1 MGLKSQ
7 AAERRMLDLLSNA
20 DLWNKVLTLLVG
32 VVTLITAFITL
43 RKSRAEKAQVEQV
56 SSVKLRS
63 FRASEASPIWRWM
76 VTTTLVVVAIVSVVM
91 VIWAGALA
99 YREQDW
105 AAVLPLA
112 YFGACTLVLARA
124 LWIRWKGQG
133 WTISR
138 EATLNIQGNYDQV
151 MENCIAAL
159 RKMKVRLTAIDSKN
173 GLVEGKTRVTW
184 RSFREIIV
192 IRITETGPG
201 EYAVHVKSRCAIE
214 GTLIDWGKNASNVNR
229 ILRRIDPLRWAI
241 ISAAR
246 CFIVSPRP
254 LFGV

>member
-1 MGLKSQ
+1 MGLRSQ
-7 AAERRMLDLLSNA
+7 AVEPRMLDLLSNA

-56 SSVKLRS
+56 SPVKLRS

-76 VTTTLVVVAIVSVVM
+76 VTATLAVVAIVSVVM
-91 VIWAGALA
+91 VIWAGALV
-99 YREQDW
+99 YREEDW
-105 AAVLPLA
+105 ASVLPLA

-124 LWIRWKGQG
+124 LWIRWKGRG

-138 EATLNIQGNYDQV
+138 EATLTIQGNYDQV
-151 MENCIAAL
+151 MENCIATL
-159 RKMKVRLTAIDSKN
+159 RKMKVRLTAIDSKS
-173 GLVEGKTRVTW
+173 GLVEGQTRVTW

-229 ILRRIDPLRWAI
+229 FCDELIH
-241 ISAAR
+241 
-246 CFIVSPRP
+246 
-254 LFGV
+254 